1 MIGAT
6 AQNDGYGRGRWIA
19 LAACSMG
26 FLVANIHR
34 ISPGVYA
41 SELMREFNTSASVL
55 GLLSS
60 SYFYTYGLLQI
71 PVGFMCDRFRP
82 GRVMGL
88 SMLASVLGS
97 IWFAM
102 SRGLIEAMLA
112 RILLTAGISSVF
124 IAAVRIFGYAF
135 AKGGFSMATGV
146 MVAAG
151 SVGGIAALAP
161 LAVYIESF
169 GWRSS
174 MLATAGLTLA
184 VAVLILLATDKY
196 KPGTMGKSEEGRGA
210 RFSLQ
215 EGRKEYMLMLY
226 GLGFAIMLQY
236 GTQMGYQGLW
246 GVPFLMDIYGFTKI
260 AAGNILTYAS
270 IGAVAGSALV
280 GWLVDSRKASPHSLM
295 LWSASLVLVS
305 WFPMCLKLETNVQLM
320 LSSAALLL
328 GGASSFT
335 AILNPTFG
343 NSFIDDSSR
352 GRFFGILNSCSMVG
366 ASIFQPLMGIMID
379 SSIKTEAGIQAGYF
393 ASFRLA
399 FACSLM
405 VLLTRLAMY
414 YRYRR
419 LTI

>member
-1 MIGAT
+1 MRGA
-6 AQNDGYGRGRWIA
+6 AGQHEVYDRGRWLA

-26 FLVANIHR
+26 FLVANLHR

-60 SYFYTYGLLQI
+60 SYFYTYGILQI
-71 PVGFMCDRFRP
+71 PVGFMCDKFRP
-82 GRVMGL
+82 GRVMGI
-88 SMLASVLGS
+88 SMLTSVIGS
-97 IWFAM
+97 VWFAI
-102 SRGLIEAMLA
+102 SRGLIEAMFA

-135 AKGGFSMATGV
+135 AKGGFSLATGV

-151 SVGGIAALAP
+151 NVGGIAALAP
-161 LAVYIESF
+161 LAVYVERF
-169 GWRSS
+169 GWRNS
-174 MLATAGLTLA
+174 MIATAGLTLA
-184 VAVLILLATDKY
+184 VAFLILLATDKY
-196 KPGTMGKSEEGRGA
+196 KPGIMSKSEDGHGA
-210 RFSLQ
+210 RFSLKD
-215 EGRKEYMLMLY
+215 GRKDYMLMLY
-226 GLGFAIMLQY
+226 GLSFALMLQY

-246 GVPFLMDIYGFTKI
+246 GVPFLMDIYGFTKV

-270 IGAVAGSALV
+270 LGAVVGSALI
-280 GWLVDSRKASPHSLM
+280 GWLVDSKKASPHSLM
-295 LWSASLVLVS
+295 LWSASLVLLS
-305 WFPMCLKLETNVQLM
+305 WFPMCLKLESNVQLI

-352 GRFFGILNSCSMVG
+352 GRFFGILNACSMVG
-366 ASIFQPLMGIMID
+366 ASIFQPLMGFMID
-379 SSIKTEAGIQAGYF
+379 SSMKTAAGIQAGYF

-399 FACSLM
+399 LACSLL
-405 VLLTRLAMY
+405 VLLTRIAIY
-414 YRYRR
+414 YKYRH

>member
-1 MIGAT
+1 MRGAVR
-6 AQNDGYGRGRWIA
+6 RGEASDNNRWLA

-41 SELMREFNTSASVL
+41 SELMQEFNTSASVL

-71 PVGFMCDRFRP
+71 PVGLMCDRFRP
-82 GRVMGL
+82 GRVVGI
-88 SMLASVLGS
+88 SMLASVAGS
-97 IWFAM
+97 VWFSM
-102 SRGLIEAMLA
+102 SRGLLEAMLA

-135 AKGGFSMATGV
+135 AKGGFSLATGV

-161 LAVYIESF
+161 LAIFVERF

-174 MLATAGLTLA
+174 MLATAAITLA
-184 VAVLILLATDKY
+184 VAVLILYSTDRY

-210 RFSLQ
+210 RFSLKD
-215 EGRKEYMLMLY
+215 GRKDYMLMLY
-226 GLGFAIMLQY
+226 GLSFALMLQY
-236 GTQMGYQGLW
+236 GAQMGYQGLW
-246 GVPFLMDIYGFTKI
+246 GVPFLMDIYGFTKV

-270 IGAVAGSALV
+270 LGAVAGSAFI
-280 GWLVDSRKASPHSLM
+280 GWLVDSKRTSAHNLM
-295 LWSASLVLVS
+295 LWSASLVFLS
-305 WFPMCLKLETNVQLM
+305 WVPMCLKLEANVQFTL
-320 LSSAALLL
+320 SAAALVL

-335 AILNPTFG
+335 AILNPTFA

-352 GRFFGILNSCSMVG
+352 GRFFGILNSSAMVG
-366 ASIFQPLMGIMID
+366 ASIFQPLMGLIID
-379 SSIKTEAGIQAGYF
+379 SSIKGPAGIQAGYF

-399 FACSLM
+399 LACSFL
-405 VLLTRLAMY
+405 VLLTRVAIY
-414 YRYRR
+414 FRYRR

>member
-1 MIGAT
+1 MRGA
-6 AQNDGYGRGRWIA
+6 ARPQRSGDNGRWLA

-26 FLVANIHR
+26 FLVSNIHR

-60 SYFYTYGLLQI
+60 SYFYTYGILQI

-88 SMLASVLGS
+88 SMLAGVIGSV
-97 IWFAM
+97 WFSM
-102 SRGLIEAMLA
+102 SGGLFEAMLA

-135 AKGGFSMATGV
+135 AKGGFSVATGV

-151 SVGGIAALAP
+151 NVGGIAALAP
-161 LAVYIESF
+161 LASYVERF

-184 VAVLILLATDKY
+184 VAIFILLATDKY
-196 KPGTMGKSEEGRGA
+196 KPGTMGKSDEGRGA
-210 RFSLQ
+210 RFSLKD
-215 EGRKEYMLMLY
+215 GRKDYMLMLY

-246 GVPFLMDIYGFTKI
+246 GVPFLMDVYGFTKV

-270 IGAVAGSALV
+270 LGAVAGSAFI
-280 GWLVDSRKASPHSLM
+280 GWLVDSKRASPHNLM

-305 WFPMCLKLETNVQLM
+305 WFPMCLKLEANVQLT
-320 LSSAALLL
+320 LSAAALLL

-352 GRFFGILNSCSMVG
+352 GRFFGILNSSSMVG
-366 ASIFQPLMGIMID
+366 ASVFQPLMGLMID
-379 SSIKTEAGIQAGYF
+379 SSVKTAAGIQAGYF

-399 FACSLM
+399 LACSLL

-414 YRYRR
+414 FRYRR